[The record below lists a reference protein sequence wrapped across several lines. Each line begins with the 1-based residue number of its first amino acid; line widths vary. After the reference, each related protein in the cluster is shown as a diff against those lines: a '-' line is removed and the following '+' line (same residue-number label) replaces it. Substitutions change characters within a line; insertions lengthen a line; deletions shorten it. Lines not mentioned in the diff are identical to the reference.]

1 MIRVGLVG
9 CGYWGANLTCRV
21 LAQHPDVDLC
31 RVCHSS
37 PAVLDRAHGFRRR
50 GARVHERSGDRIRD
64 LAWTPWSWAV
74 PVEAHYKVAKA
85 VLAAGKHVLVE
96 KPLSRTVAEAADL
109 CAEAGSRGLMLMV
122 GHTFLYNGAVRL
134 VKTMID
140 AGDLGDIRYVFMRRL
155 NLGIVRRDVDALWN
169 LAPHDLS
176 ILNYWIDR
184 PVTRVG
190 AVGHSYLQPGIA
202 DVVFAHLTY
211 EGNIAGHIQV
221 SWLDPSKVRQAT
233 VVGSR
238 KMLIFDDMSV
248 DSRITVF
255 DKGIDIEHL
264 DSKLHTFETFGEHH
278 LTSALAMCGCHAW
291 NSSEPLIEEIDD
303 LSVVSR
309 TGDGLIADGVSDQ
322 RWGVAARAG
331 CRGRDGTR
339 RPRCNLTALS
349 QSSRTSIWVE
359 RSADDF
365 WCAWSPPPGAAGLV
379 LLRL

>member
-1 MIRVGLVG
+1 MIRAGLVG
-9 CGYWGANLTCRV
+9 CGYWGANLCRV

-31 RVCHSS
+31 WVCDSS
-37 PAVLDRAHGFRRR
+37 PAALDRAHRLAPRAQR
-50 GARVHERSGDRIRD
+50 MSD
-64 LAWTPWSWAV
+64 LETAIGEPGLDAVVVAV

-109 CAEAGSRGLMLMV
+109 CAEADSRGLVLMV

-140 AGDLGDIRYVFMRRL
+140 AGELGDIRYVLMRRL
-155 NLGIVRRDVDALWN
+155 NLGIVRKDVDALWN

-238 KMLIFDDMSV
+238 KMLIFDDMSA

-255 DKGIDIEHL
+255 DKGIDVEHL
-264 DSKLHTFETFGEHH
+264 DSKLHTFETFSEYQLIVRAGDVWLPRVEFR
-278 LTSALAMCGCHAW
+278 
-291 NSSEPLIEEIDD
+291 EPLLEEVDD
-303 LSVVSR
+303 FVGCIR
-309 TGDGLIADGVSDQ
+309 DGRQPLADGASGLKVVKLLERLSIAME
-322 RWGVAARAG
+322 RGVLDA
-331 CRGRDGTR
+331 
-339 RPRCNLTALS
+339 S
-349 QSSRTSIWVE
+349 
-359 RSADDF
+359 
-365 WCAWSPPPGAAGLV
+365 
-379 LLRL
+379 

>member
-1 MIRVGLVG
+1 MSDLETAISGPGL
-9 CGYWGANLTCRV
+9 
-21 LAQHPDVDLC
+21 D
-31 RVCHSS
+31 
-37 PAVLDRAHGFRRR
+37 AV
-50 GARVHERSGDRIRD
+50 VV
-64 LAWTPWSWAV
+64 AV

-211 EGNIAGHIQV
+211 EGNISGHIQV

-264 DSKLHTFETFGEHH
+264 DSKLHTFETFGEHQ
-278 LTSALAMCGCHAW
+278 LIVRAGDVWLPRVEFK
-291 NSSEPLIEEIDD
+291 EPLIEEIDD
-303 LSVVSR
+303 FV
-309 TGDGLIADGVSDQ
+309 GCIQDGRRPIADGASGLEVVKLLERLS
-322 RWGVAARAG
+322 RAMERGVLDA
-331 CRGRDGTR
+331 T
-339 RPRCNLTALS
+339 
-349 QSSRTSIWVE
+349 
-359 RSADDF
+359 
-365 WCAWSPPPGAAGLV
+365 
-379 LLRL
+379 